1 MCFLCN
7 QEVHNKAQY
16 KILLSGVVG
25 APDPVTLRITNGYK
39 CKVEAVTMRSRALQF
54 QAGNTRVP
62 SDAIAGM
69 LSLFSSFLIIRINVL
84 VCVRHYIWVSSMLL
98 PSLYYPGLLYAIFA
112 CREL

>member
-54 QAGNTRVP
+54 
-62 SDAIAGM
+62 
-69 LSLFSSFLIIRINVL
+69 
-84 VCVRHYIWVSSMLL
+84 
-98 PSLYYPGLLYAIFA
+98 
-112 CREL
+112 